1 MKRRV
6 FEWIL
11 VALLAGNLAL
21 GARMLFAEGR
31 LARATDD
38 QELVG
43 DGYSYMRLFAD
54 VMVMVQQH
62 YVDQVKT
69 GDKELVYGALK
80 GMLAAL
86 DPHSQFME
94 PELFEEMKEDAE
106 GRFGGIGISIH
117 KPGQNEWVSIIT
129 AMEGTPADKTG
140 LRGGDKI
147 IKIDGKATQS
157 MSMEEVL
164 KGLRGDPGTEV
175 DLTVLKGGTG
185 KMDVVHIVREFIT
198 IQSVKD
204 GRILEREIAGPDR
217 IGYVRVLN
225 FNEQTDE
232 EFEKALE
239 KLEAEGIGAL
249 VIDLR
254 RNPGGLL
261 DSAARVAGKFI
272 PPGEVIVST
281 MGRDGQE
288 ATVIRSV
295 SERKRADYPVAVLV
309 NGASASGAEIVAGA
323 LKDLR
328 RAIIVGETTFGKG
341 SVQSVLKNFDGSG
354 LRLTTAKYC
363 TPSKRIIHEVGVE
376 PSLSVAMDREVAV
389 ALARHRLQVAM
400 DGGGRLEPDDVQDVQ
415 LRRAVDALRAIGI
428 YNRRVMPEVMART
441 AAR

>member
-6 FEWIL
+6 FEWVL

-62 YVDQVKT
+62 YVEQVKT

-157 MSMEEVL
+157 MSME
-164 KGLRGDPGTEV
+164 
-175 DLTVLKGGTG
+175 
-185 KMDVVHIVREFIT
+185 I
-198 IQSVKD
+198 
-204 GRILEREIAGPDR
+204 GRAH
-217 IGYVRVLN
+217 V
-225 FNEQTDE
+225 
-232 EFEKALE
+232 
-239 KLEAEGIGAL
+239 
-249 VIDLR
+249 
-254 RNPGGLL
+254 
-261 DSAARVAGKFI
+261 
-272 PPGEVIVST
+272 
-281 MGRDGQE
+281 
-288 ATVIRSV
+288 
-295 SERKRADYPVAVLV
+295 
-309 NGASASGAEIVAGA
+309 
-323 LKDLR
+323 
-328 RAIIVGETTFGKG
+328 
-341 SVQSVLKNFDGSG
+341 
-354 LRLTTAKYC
+354 
-363 TPSKRIIHEVGVE
+363 
-376 PSLSVAMDREVAV
+376 
-389 ALARHRLQVAM
+389 
-400 DGGGRLEPDDVQDVQ
+400 
-415 LRRAVDALRAIGI
+415 
-428 YNRRVMPEVMART
+428 
-441 AAR
+441 

>member
-6 FEWIL
+6 FEWVL

-62 YVDQVKT
+62 YVEQVKT

-204 GRILEREIAGPDR
+204 GRILEKEIAGPDR

-232 EFEKALE
+232 EFEKVLE

-376 PSLSVAMDREVAV
+376 PNLSVAMDREAAV
-389 ALARHRLQVAM
+389 ALARHRLQAAI

>member
-1 MKRRV
+1 MKKRALK
-6 FEWIL
+6 WLL
-11 VALLAGNLAL
+11 VALLAGNWAPGAGLLFGQEAPPEKEKDLL
-21 GARMLFAEGR
+21 GG
-31 LARATDD
+31 
-38 QELVG
+38 
-43 DGYSYMRLFAD
+43 GYNYMRLLAD
-54 VMVMVQQH
+54 VMVTVQQH
-62 YVDQVKT
+62 YVDEIKT
-69 GDKELVYGALK
+69 DDKELIYGALK
-80 GMLAAL
+80 GMLDAL

-94 PELFEEMKEDAE
+94 PSLFDEMKEDAE

-117 KPGQNEWVSIIT
+117 KPGQTEWVSIIT
-129 AMEGTPADKTG
+129 AMEGTPGDRAG

-164 KGLRGDPGTEV
+164 KGLRGDPGTKVE
-175 DLTVLKGGTG
+175 LTVLKGGTG
-185 KMDVVHIVREFIT
+185 KMDQVNIVREFIA

-204 GRILEREIAGPDR
+204 GRLLEEEISARDK
-217 IGYVRVLN
+217 IGYVRILN
-225 FNEQTDE
+225 FNEKTDDD
-232 EFEKALE
+232 FEAALI
-239 KLEAEGIGAL
+239 KLEAAGMEGL

-261 DSAARVAGKFI
+261 DAAARVAGKFI

-281 MGRDGQE
+281 IGRKDQQG
-288 ATVIRSV
+288 TVIRSIA
-295 SERKRADYPVAVLV
+295 ERKRFDYPVAVLV

-354 LRLTTAKYC
+354 LRLTTARYY
-363 TPSKRIIHEVGVE
+363 TPSNRTIHEVGIE
-376 PSLSVAMDREVAV
+376 PVLQVAMEPDVAV
-389 ALARHRLQVAM
+389 ALAQHRLKVAM
-400 DGGGRLEPDDVQDVQ
+400 EGGVRLEPEGTFDMQ
-415 LRRAVDALRAIGI
+415 LRRAVDALRAVRI

>member
-1 MKRRV
+1 MKKRALQ
-6 FEWIL
+6 WL
-11 VALLAGNLAL
+11 LLALFQGAPVFCAEEPPAEKDLL
-21 GARMLFAEGR
+21 GG
-31 LARATDD
+31 
-38 QELVG
+38 
-43 DGYSYMRLFAD
+43 GYNYMRLLAD
-54 VMVMVQQH
+54 VMVTVQQH
-62 YVDQVKT
+62 YVDEIKT
-69 GDKELVYGALK
+69 DDKELIYGALK
-80 GMLAAL
+80 GMLSAL

-94 PELFEEMKEDAE
+94 PGLFEEMKEDAE

-117 KPGQNEWVSIIT
+117 KPGSEWVSIIT
-129 AMEGTPADKTG
+129 AMEGTPGDRAG

-185 KMDVVHIVREFIT
+185 KMDQVHIVREFIA

-204 GRILEREIAGPDR
+204 GRLLEEEISGRDKV
-217 IGYVRVLN
+217 GYVRVLN
-225 FNEQTDE
+225 FNEKTDE
-232 EFEKALE
+232 DFEAALT
-239 KLEAEGIGAL
+239 KLEVLGMEGL

-261 DSAARVAGKFI
+261 DAAAKVAGKFI

-281 MGRDGQE
+281 IGRKDQQG
-288 ATVIRSV
+288 TVIRSAA
-295 SERKRADYPVAVLV
+295 EPKRFDYPVAVLV

-354 LRLTTAKYC
+354 VRLTTAKYY
-363 TPSKRIIHEVGVE
+363 TPSNRTIHEVGVE
-376 PSLSVAMDREVAV
+376 PTLVVPMEPEAVV
-389 ALARHRLQVAM
+389 ALAQHRLKVAM
-400 DGGGRLEPDDVQDVQ
+400 EGGVRLEPEGTPDVQ
-415 LRRAVDALRAIGI
+415 LRRAVDALRAVRI

>member
-1 MKRRV
+1 MKRRAI
-6 FEWIL
+6 EWVL
-11 VALLAGNLAL
+11 VALLAGNLAV
-21 GARMLFAEGR
+21 GTRMLVGQGHGQGAPQAED
-31 LARATDD
+31 L
-38 QELVG
+38 LG
-43 DGYSYMRLFAD
+43 DGYSYMRLLAD
-54 VMVMVQQH
+54 VMVTVQQH
-62 YVDQVKT
+62 YVDEVKT
-69 GDKELVYGALK
+69 RDKDLIYGALK
-80 GMLAAL
+80 GMLSAL

-94 PELFEEMKEDAE
+94 PDLFEEMKEDAE

-117 KPGQNEWVSIIT
+117 KPGQTEWVSIIT
-129 AMEGTPADKTG
+129 AMEGTPGDRAG

-147 IKIDGKATQS
+147 IKIDGRATQA

-175 DLTVLKGGTG
+175 DLTVLKGVTG
-185 KMDVVHIVREFIT
+185 KMDEVHIVRDFIT

-204 GRILEREIAGPDR
+204 SRMLEEEIGGGDKV
-217 IGYVRVLN
+217 GYIRVLN
-225 FNEQTDE
+225 FNEQTGE
-232 EFEKALE
+232 EFEKALA
-239 KLEAEGIGAL
+239 KLEAEGMEAL

-261 DSAARVAGKFI
+261 DAAARVAGKFI

-281 MGRDGQE
+281 IGRGDQQG
-288 ATVIRSV
+288 TVIRSV
-295 SERKRADYPVAVLV
+295 AERKRFDYPVAVLV

-354 LRLTTAKYC
+354 VRLTTAKYY
-363 TPSKRIIHEVGVE
+363 TPSNRTIHEVGVE
-376 PSLSVAMDREVAV
+376 PNVPASMEPEVAA
-389 ALARHRLQVAM
+389 ALARHRLQAAI
-400 DGGGRLEPDDVQDVQ
+400 DGGGRMEPEGVSDVQ
-415 LRRAVDALRAIGI
+415 LRRAVDALRAVRI

>member
-1 MKRRV
+1 MKKRAV
-6 FEWIL
+6 EWLLI
-11 VALLAGNLAL
+11 ALLGGNLAL
-21 GARMLFAEGR
+21 GARLLMSQDAPADNENDL
-31 LARATDD
+31 L
-38 QELVG
+38 G
-43 DGYSYMRLFAD
+43 DGYSYMRLLAD
-54 VMVMVQQH
+54 VMVTVQQH
-62 YVDQVKT
+62 YVDEAKT
-69 GDKELVYGALK
+69 GDKDLIYGALK
-80 GMLAAL
+80 GMLSAL

-94 PELFEEMKEDAE
+94 PKLFEEMKEDAE

-117 KPGQNEWVSIIT
+117 KPGQTEWVSIIT
-129 AMEGTPADKTG
+129 AMEGTPGDRAG

-147 IKIDGKATQS
+147 IKIDGKATQT

-164 KGLRGDPGTEV
+164 KGLRGDPGSEV

-185 KMDVVHIVREFIT
+185 KMDQVHIVREFIA

-204 GRILEREIAGPDR
+204 GRMLEKEIAGDDK
-217 IGYVRVLN
+217 IGYIRILN

-232 EFEKALE
+232 DFEKGLT
-239 KLEAEGIGAL
+239 KLESAGMEGL

-261 DSAARVAGKFI
+261 DAAARVAGKFI

-281 MGRDGQE
+281 IGRGEQQG
-288 ATVIRSV
+288 TVIRSV
-295 SERKRADYPVAVLV
+295 AERKRFDYPVAVLV

-328 RAIIVGETTFGKG
+328 RAIVVGETTFGKG

-354 LRLTTAKYC
+354 VRLTTARYY
-363 TPSKRIIHEVGVE
+363 TPSNRTIHEVGVE
-376 PSLSVAMDREVAV
+376 PNVSVAMEPEVAV
-389 ALARHRLQVAM
+389 ALSRHRLKVTMEGA
-400 DGGGRLEPDDVQDVQ
+400 GRLEPEGTCDVQ
-415 LRRAVDALRAIGI
+415 LRRAVDALRAVRI

>member
-6 FEWIL
+6 FEWVL

-62 YVDQVKT
+62 YVEQVKT

-164 KGLRGDPGTEV
+164 KGLRGDPGTGV

-204 GRILEREIAGPDR
+204 GRILEKEIAGPDR

-376 PSLSVAMDREVAV
+376 PNLSVAMAREVAV
-389 ALARHRLQVAM
+389 ALARHRLQAAR
-400 DGGGRLEPDDVQDVQ
+400 DGVGRLEPEDVQDVQ